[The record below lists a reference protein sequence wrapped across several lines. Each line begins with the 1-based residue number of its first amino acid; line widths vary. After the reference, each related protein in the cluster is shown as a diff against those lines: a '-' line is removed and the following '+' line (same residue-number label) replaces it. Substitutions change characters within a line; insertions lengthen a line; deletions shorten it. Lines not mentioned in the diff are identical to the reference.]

1 MTKQNDNVIETK
13 TTTTNQNMINGS
25 CISSSSRSE
34 TEFNKNNT
42 TSTNG
47 SSSSKQEKT
56 MEGEYYV
63 GKKPKWWKRVA
74 GRRGSKQQRW
84 ALTNLISTNYWTS
97 LSTIQNHSMTEK
109 YKERCLE
116 IGCGQGHVLL
126 ENAKNYPHRLYIG
139 ADIHKT
145 ALGALLLR
153 MYQPT
158 DTDHSV
164 DHHQDNNDYDDDT
177 TKNNHNDYNGNY
189 KNQYENVILYGGD
202 GMQWLRPKRRQQQ
215 QQQDG
220 DTNVPPDDWFHSIYI
235 TFPDPFPKHSQ
246 YRIIQKESL
255 QWMHRVLEKNVGCV
269 FVATDDEQFAN
280 WSQSIFESSSS
291 SWSPVIPCPPRS
303 SWLPIISTYEQK
315 GINEGRQTHLQCW
328 KCI

>member
-13 TTTTNQNMINGS
+13 TTTTNQNMINVS

-47 SSSSKQEKT
+47 SSSGSKQEKT

-74 GRRGSKQQRW
+74 GRHGSKQQRW

-116 IGCGQGHVLL
+116 IGQGHVLL
-126 ENAKNYPHRLYIG
+126 ENARNYPHRLYIG
-139 ADIHKT
+139 ADIHKP

-153 MYQPT
+153 INLQ
-158 DTDHSV
+158 
-164 DHHQDNNDYDDDT
+164 
-177 TKNNHNDYNGNY
+177 
-189 KNQYENVILYGGD
+189 IL
-202 GMQWLRPKRRQQQ
+202 
-215 QQQDG
+215 
-220 DTNVPPDDWFHSIYI
+220 
-235 TFPDPFPKHSQ
+235 
-246 YRIIQKESL
+246 II
-255 QWMHRVLEKNVGCV
+255 V
-269 FVATDDEQFAN
+269 FVLLFWKT
-280 WSQSIFESSSS
+280 
-291 SWSPVIPCPPRS
+291 RS
-303 SWLPIISTYEQK
+303 NIK
-315 GINEGRQTHLQCW
+315 N
-328 KCI
+328 K